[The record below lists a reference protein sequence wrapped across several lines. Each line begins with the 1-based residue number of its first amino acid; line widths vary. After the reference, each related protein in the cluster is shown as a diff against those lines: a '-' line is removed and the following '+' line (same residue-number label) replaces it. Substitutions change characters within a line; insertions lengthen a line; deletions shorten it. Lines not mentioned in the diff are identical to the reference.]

1 MYSKPR
7 YNRKSHRAA
16 GRSRSARPYH
26 RDHRGRRYS
35 GYHYPQ
41 PSNSKVYIEEPE
53 TEEEEES
60 GSEYDVSPEDE
71 VYEFGLD
78 DNSDNE
84 YADVVY
90 DDESDFDT
98 ESESDGKEEI
108 FIIANDDVVDI
119 NDILAEDALN
129 YMEAEGALRDVNDDL
144 VRYYDLD
151 SESSDS
157 DLSSEVSEASDDDS
171 EIDVELDSE
180 IEDLQKTLYL
190 LSGEADDDSVTD
202 LEIETGDELE
212 DVRQSFADELDS
224 SDEEAVSDLLSDSD
238 DDIFFEVGSDYDSS
252 DDEFSDDDI
261 AVDEYLSDSDS
272 SDSDSSDDEGITI
285 YRHRFDLPDRYDSDN
300 DSTDEELALYEPDQK
315 YLLAKDLDDEFDVID
330 LTRDLKDSKDCEVLE
345 LDDNTYKLNLRLPS
359 LIKEDLKIDF
369 SKAKNELV
377 ITGKFS
383 FTGEE
388 SEESDVE
395 DEVSEVDRI
404 AEALEAEEP
413 EAKVAEAAGN
423 DEDEE
428 DEEYEN
434 ADSSSSSSSSSES
447 DSSDSESSDSDS
459 DSDSSSSSSSSSSE
473 SESDSDEEVVED
485 AQDLIKDFQ
494 NQEIQFEK
502 HFVFDKIIKADEIQA
517 KFLANGELEM
527 ILPNEGVEINQ
538 NTDKIAIAI
547 ESAEEAAEPAEDVVM
562 EE

>member
-1 MYSKPR
+1 MYYKPR

-16 GRSRSARPYH
+16 GRSRPARPHH
-26 RDHRGRRYS
+26 RGHRGRRYS

-98 ESESDGKEEI
+98 ESESDGKEEV

-144 VRYYDLD
+144 VRYYDSD

-202 LEIETGDELE
+202 LEIDTGDELE
-212 DVRQSFADELDS
+212 DVRQTFADELDS
-224 SDEEAVSDLLSDSD
+224 SDEEDVSDLSSDSD
-238 DDIFFEVGSDYDSS
+238 DDVFFEVGSDYDSS
-252 DDEFSDDDI
+252 DDESSDDDI

-300 DSTDEELALYEPDQK
+300 DSTDEELALYQPEQK
-315 YLLAKDLDDEFDVID
+315 YLLANDSDDEFDVID
-330 LTRDLKDSKDCEVLE
+330 LTKDLKDSKDCEVLE

-395 DEVSEVDRI
+395 EEVSEVDKI

-413 EAKVAEAAGN
+413 EAK
-423 DEDEE
+423 
-428 DEEYEN
+428 
-434 ADSSSSSSSSSES
+434 SWSWSSSSES

-459 DSDSSSSSSSSSSE
+459 DSDSSSSSSSSSE

-527 ILPNEGVEINQ
+527 ILPNEGVEVNQ
-538 NTDKIAIAI
+538 DTDKIAITI
-547 ESAEEAAEPAEDVVM
+547 ESADEAAEPAEDVAM

>member
-1 MYSKPR
+1 MYSKQR
-7 YNRKSHRAA
+7 YNRKSHRSA
-16 GRSRSARPYH
+16 GRGRTPRNHH
-26 RDHRGRRYS
+26 RAHRGRRYS

-53 TEEEEES
+53 TEEEES

-84 YADVVY
+84 GVY
-90 DDESDFDT
+90 YDEEPVFYEELD
-98 ESESDGKEEI
+98 SESDDDKEEI
-108 FIIANDDVVDI
+108 FIIADDAEDI
-119 NDILAEDALN
+119 NDVLANEALD
-129 YMEAEGALRDVNDDL
+129 YLEAEGSLRDVNDDL

-151 SESSDS
+151 SESSES
-157 DLSSEVSEASDDDS
+157 DLSFDVSEASDDES
-171 EIDVELDSE
+171 ELDVELDSE

-190 LSGEADDDSVTD
+190 LAGEDDEDSVTD
-202 LEIETGDELE
+202 LEIDSDIGSSDELE
-212 DVRQSFADELDS
+212 NVRHTFADQLDS
-224 SDEEAVSDLLSDSD
+224 SDEESASDLLSDSD

-252 DDEFSDDDI
+252 DDDLSDDDI
-261 AVDEYLSDSDS
+261 AVDEYLSDS

-315 YLLAKDLDDEFDVID
+315 YLLANDLDDEFDVID
-330 LTRDLKDSKDCEVLE
+330 LTKDLKDSKDCEVLE

-395 DEVSEVDRI
+395 EVSEVDRI
-404 AEALEAEEP
+404 AEALEAEDP
-413 EAKVAEAAGN
+413 QAAEAKAEAEQAA
-423 DEDEE
+423 EDEE
-428 DEEYEN
+428 NDEEYES

-447 DSSDSESSDSDS
+447 ES
-459 DSDSSSSSSSSSSE
+459 DSDSSSSSSSSSDSE

-485 AQDLIKDFQ
+485 AQDLIEDFK

-502 HFVFDKIIKADEIQA
+502 HFVFDKIIKADQIQA

-527 ILPNEGVEINQ
+527 ILPNEGVEVDNSS
-538 NTDKIAIAI
+538 DKIAIAI